1 MKSSATQITSMKFVL
16 AGMAFLRCALLAGC
30 KDSSEERAAAESQC
44 QQVASSLTGFRPA
57 APAGGDSTVGK
68 GAAVGAVGGAAVGAA
83 TAKKGKT
90 TKKAVQGAAVGAAA
104 GAGVAA
110 LSDSEKKKAAA
121 ELKAAYD
128 REYKNCLQEKGY

>member
-1 MKSSATQITSMKFVL
+1 M
-16 AGMAFLRCALLAGC
+16 
-30 KDSSEERAAAESQC
+30 
-44 QQVASSLTGFRPA
+44 
-57 APAGGDSTVGK
+57 
-68 GAAVGAVGGAAVGAA
+68 
-83 TAKKGKT
+83 
-90 TKKAVQGAAVGAAA
+90 GAAA